1 MAKDIGIWIG
11 REFYPTPEDYIDEA
25 LRLGC
30 SRKLSSLPR
39 NVVLGE
45 SKAWLFHKSAPS
57 RVGKRGERR
66 TVKHG
71 ALIIGYFIVDGFV
84 A

>member
-11 REFYPTPEDYIDEA
+11 REFYPTVEDYIDEA

-30 SRKLSSLPR
+30 SRKLSALPQDI
-39 NVVLGE
+39 VLGE
-45 SKAWLFHKSAPS
+45 SKAWLFHKDAPS
-57 RVGKRGERR
+57 RVGKWGERR

-71 ALIIGYFIVDGFV
+71 TVIFGYFVIDGFV